1 MHVYRKSGFE
11 WYLDP
16 RSGETVFDGRKD
28 HSLDAK
34 GRVSVPER
42 FRQVLSVKSARE
54 LVLTQSPVTT
64 RICLMAWPPDEWTA
78 FLTSLTSV
86 PSSHPVRQYL
96 DDIVLSTKE
105 CCPIDG
111 NGRILI
117 PQHLR
122 VFSNLTN
129 QARFI
134 GRGTKFEIWCPE
146 HHEDLL
152 VKHRSNVE
160 INKELHLFGV

>member
-1 MHVYRKSGFE
+1 MNPH
-11 WYLDP
+11 
-16 RSGETVFDGRKD
+16 SGETVFDGRKD

-34 GRVSVPER
+34 GRTSVPER

-54 LVLTQSPVTT
+54 LILTQSPVTT
-64 RICLMAWPPDEWTA
+64 RLCIMAWPPDEWST
-78 FLTSLTSV
+78 FLESLAGMA
-86 PSSHPVRQYL
+86 SSHPVRQYL

-122 VFSNLTN
+122 VFSGLSN
-129 QARFI
+129 QARFV
-134 GRGTKFEIWCPE
+134 GRGKNFEIWCPE
-146 HHEDLL
+146 RHEELL
-152 VKHRSNVE
+152 VKHRANVE
-160 INKELHLFGV
+160 IDKELHLFGV